1 MATEVL
7 GKKDSSHCVQAKKK
21 PKKELVAKPG
31 GKVQGSLE
39 HRRLSRG
46 GAGVEPD
53 GLYAVPGLAGPNL
66 DLGIVLGPCHGKL
79 PELYVGIVVSV
90 GQSGVFKNSTLVFHF
105 HGKKSLNC

>member
-1 MATEVL
+1 M
-7 GKKDSSHCVQAKKK
+7 S
-21 PKKELVAKPG
+21 KPG

-53 GLYAVPGLAGPNL
+53 GLYAVPGLARPNL

-79 PELYVGIVVSV
+79 PELYVRIVVSA
-90 GQSGVFKNSTLVFHF
+90 GRSGVFKNATFYF
-105 HGKKSLNC
+105 HGKNTYYY

>member
-1 MATEVL
+1 M
-7 GKKDSSHCVQAKKK
+7 SRQKKK

-90 GQSGVFKNSTLVFHF
+90 GQSGVFKNAVFHF
-105 HGKKSLNC
+105 LGKNTFH